1 MSTCSALLLACGGGD
16 FQRSHTVCRK
26 GYVPITKCTGDKAHL
41 HLSRSIPAPSLK
53 KVSCMNENMGKKHD
67 SPLKPPPALL
77 PCGTTSLS
85 TVRSSA
91 YLADGLTTE
100 TANPEKSHDLQPEFR
115 VFDMPSSPPASLTPH
130 L

>member
-1 MSTCSALLLACGGGD
+1 MFCSAIGTWRGRFSEKPYCL
-16 FQRSHTVCRK
+16 RK
-26 GYVPITKCTGDKAHL
+26 GICPHHKMYWDKAHL

-67 SPLKPPPALL
+67 YPPKPPPALL

-85 TVRSSA
+85 IVLSSA
-91 YLADGLTTE
+91 YLADGLTIE
-100 TANPEKSHDLQPEFR
+100 TDNPEKSHDLQPEFR
-115 VFDMPSSPPASLTPH
+115 VFDMLSSPPASLTPH